1 MCFFTPILSPLIQV
15 SFSPNSLTFSIFSHE
30 VEKKKEDLRQMVG
43 RRYRDVLLAA
53 NAVRRLTEISGDI
66 LQQVQT
72 MKTSTISVI
81 ELHHQKGSA
90 VPTNKKLT
98 SQHFIL
104 LNSLI
109 PMVCFIFVGFLKHFG
124 V

>member
-1 MCFFTPILSPLIQV
+1 
-15 SFSPNSLTFSIFSHE
+15 
-30 VEKKKEDLRQMVG
+30 MVG

-53 NAVRRLTEISGDI
+53 NAVKRLTEISGDI

-81 ELHHQKGSA
+81 ELHHQKANAASS
-90 VPTNKKLT
+90 NKKLA

-109 PMVCFIFVGFLKHFG
+109 PMVGDF
-124 V
+124 